1 MVEAEVDDSQNWN
14 HESCMRF
21 LSDIFNLVDGMK
33 KYAHVGHKIMFY
45 LAFMAKL
52 PVQAL
57 DELNNAVRTWEART
71 RTTKDEGAQPTGIA
85 RGPLV
90 QEIS

>member
-1 MVEAEVDDSQNWN
+1 
-14 HESCMRF
+14 MRF

-45 LAFMAKL
+45 LTFMAKL

-57 DELNNAVRTWEART
+57 DDLNNAIRIWETRNQTARD
-71 RTTKDEGAQPTGIA
+71 KGMQPAGTV